1 MERIR
6 ENCVFKLY
14 KSGGRVRLVLR
25 LSLPKI
31 DGDTEIERDF
41 NSYYTSLIS
50 DAVSIVESCFNAKDD
65 MPYDG
70 AEYLALDVSFKKE
83 EWGERIIIRRRYALR
98 QGAKMLSERVVKDVF
113 SKGLVLVKNPKNV
126 IKQRNIPSRN
136 AKNIIRRDK

>member
-14 KSGGRVRLVLR
+14 KSGARVRLVLR

-41 NSYYTSLIS
+41 NAYYSRLVS

-70 AEYLALDVSFKKE
+70 AGYLTLDVSFKKE
-83 EWGERIIIRRRYALR
+83 ECGERIIIRRRYALR
-98 QGAKMLSERVVKDVF
+98 QGTKLLSERVVTDVF

-136 AKNIIRRDK
+136 AKNIIKRDK